1 QRQSALEDLVA
12 RRRLAHMRVLVTG
25 MDGYIGVVLASFLLQ
40 RGYDVVGL
48 DTGFY
53 RDAWLYNNGV
63 STLPPVKNKDLRHMT
78 ADDVAG
84 MDAVV
89 HLAELSNDP
98 LGQLSPHITYA
109 INHQGSVALAQ
120 LCKTVGVP
128 RFVYTSSCSVYGI
141 GGGSEYKTETS
152 APQPQTAYAECKVLV
167 ESDISAKADATLC
180 PTLLPNSTAH
190 RPSPPMR
197 LSLR

>member
-1 QRQSALEDLVA
+1 M
-12 RRRLAHMRVLVTG
+12 RLANMRVLVTG
-25 MDGYIGVVLASFLLQ
+25 TDGYIGVVLASFLLK

-53 RDAWLYNNGV
+53 RDAWLYNNGMN
-63 STLPPVKNKDLRHMT
+63 TLPSVKNKDLRRMH

-109 INHQGSVALAQ
+109 INHQGSVALAR
-120 LCKTVGVP
+120 LCTEAGGP
-128 RFVYTSSCSVYGI
+128 RFCFPSSFSLSWLSR
-141 GGGSEYKTETS
+141 GGDDENHT
-152 APQPQTAYAECKVLV
+152 
-167 ESDISAKADATLC
+167 
-180 PTLLPNSTAH
+180 
-190 RPSPPMR
+190 
-197 LSLR
+197 